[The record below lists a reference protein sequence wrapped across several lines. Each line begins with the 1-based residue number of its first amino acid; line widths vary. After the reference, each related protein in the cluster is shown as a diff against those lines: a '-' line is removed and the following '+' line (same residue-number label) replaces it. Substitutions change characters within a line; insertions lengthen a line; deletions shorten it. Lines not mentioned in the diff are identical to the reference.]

1 MTEIIDAL
9 QCSDSLPF
17 VVRPA
22 TPDDAPALIEYL
34 KIILSD
40 PMASIADLDEMLL
53 DVHHQREHL
62 RRTQSSPNSIALVA
76 VHSREIIG
84 FVTMEPG
91 RRRKISHTV
100 ELGMSVREDWR
111 GHGVGHALV
120 ERAEAWA
127 RANGGFEKIVLN
139 VFSGNLAARRLYEK
153 AGFVNEGRLR
163 GQVKIG
169 GERQDLILM
178 AKYLEPGPCPMDV

>member
-1 MTEIIDAL
+1 MTEIIEAL
-9 QCSDSLPF
+9 QGSDSLPF

-22 TPDDAPALIEYL
+22 TSDDAPALIEYL

-76 VHSREIIG
+76 VHASEIIG

-111 GHGVGHALV
+111 GQGVGLALV

-163 GQVKIG
+163 GQVKVS

-178 AKYLEPGPCPMDV
+178 AKYLEPGPCPVDV